1 MKYLLAICFCW
12 FCVSA
17 FAQSNPG
24 LLTVREDTT
33 LKNKYSYAFVNSKGD
48 TVTRLHKNK
57 YTVCFTI
64 DTLRYFAVVGFKSKH
79 GWYAIDRNEK
89 VLFEV
94 YNTSKGEPSPDELRE
109 GLIRT
114 VDGKGKIGFANA
126 RGQMVITP
134 RFEAAT
140 SFYKG
145 QAIVGQTCKEVLWC
159 GNAHA
164 NDGDKHYSIDCKQ
177 AGYIN
182 KKGQVLKMGNFTF
195 EQIQKQIGWKSE
207 FEVMLK

>member
-1 MKYLLAICFCW
+1 MKYLLIPLLCSLCL
-12 FCVSA
+12 SA
-17 FAQSNPG
+17 FAQPKAD

-33 LKNKYSYAFVNSKGD
+33 LKNKYSYAFVNRKGD
-48 TVTRLHKNK
+48 TVTRLDKNK
-57 YTVCFTI
+57 YTVCFAI
-64 DTLRYFAVVGFKSKH
+64 DTLRHFAVVGFKNKQ

-114 VDGKGKIGFANA
+114 VDSKGKIGFANA
-126 RGQMVITP
+126 RGQVVISP
-134 RFEAAT
+134 QYEAVT

-145 QAIVGQTCKEVLWC
+145 KAIVGQTCKEVLW
-159 GNAHA
+159 GGDNHAH
-164 NDGDKHYSIDCKQ
+164 DGDKHYSIDCKQ

-207 FEVMLK
+207 FEEKVK

>member
-1 MKYLLAICFCW
+1 MKYLLTLIFCW
-12 FCVSA
+12 ICLLA
-17 FAQSNPG
+17 FAQSKAD
-24 LLTVREDTT
+24 LLTLREDTT
-33 LKNKYSYAFVNSKGD
+33 LKNKFSYAFINSKGD
-48 TVTRLHKNK
+48 TILRLDTAK
-57 YTVCFTI
+57 YTVCFTNMM
-64 DTLRYFAVVGFKSKH
+64 RYFAVVGFKKKH

-94 YNTSKGEPSPDELRE
+94 YNTSKGEPSPDELRD

-114 VDGKGKIGFANA
+114 VDSKGKIGFANA
-126 RGQMVITP
+126 CGQVVIAP
-134 RFEAAT
+134 QFEAVT

-145 QAIVGQTCKEVLWC
+145 KAIVGQTCKEVLW
-159 GNAHA
+159 GGDAHA
-164 NDGDKHYSIDCKQ
+164 YDGDKHYSIDCKQ

-207 FEVMLK
+207 FDVMLK